1 MHEPTPSPLNE
12 VDRERAAWQL
22 TVPDFGERE
31 QERLRGARVLVT
43 RCGGLGSPVAYAL
56 AAAGVGTIV
65 LAHAGDLKASDLNR
79 QILMNSAAIGT
90 PRVTAAANRLRAFRD
105 DITVIERNE
114 NVTRDNADEL
124 VGMVDLV
131 VDCAPLFAERLL
143 LNDQCV
149 AQAKPM
155 VECAMYELQA
165 TITTFLPGD
174 GPCLRCLVPNEPAPW
189 QRKFPVFGAVSA
201 TVGALGAMEAIKVL
215 SGLGEPLCGRMLSM
229 NLRDMKFH
237 ETRIERNPECPVC

>member
-1 MHEPTPSPLNE
+1 MHEPTPRPLNE
-12 VDRERAAWQL
+12 LDRERASWQL
-22 TVPDFGERE
+22 NVPDFGERE

-43 RCGGLGSPVAYAL
+43 RGGGLGSPVAYAL

-65 LAHAGDLKASDLNR
+65 LAHAGDLKPSDLNR
-79 QILMNSAAIGT
+79 QILMNAAALGT

-105 DITVIERNE
+105 DVTVIERHE
-114 NVTRDNADEL
+114 NVSKDNAAEI

-131 VDCAPLFAERLL
+131 VDCAPLFAERLA
-143 LNDQCV
+143 LNDECV
-149 AQAKPM
+149 AQSKPM

-165 TITTFLPGD
+165 TITTFMPGH
-174 GPCLRCLVPNEPAPW
+174 GPCLRCLVPNAPAPW
-189 QRKFPVFGAVSA
+189 QRRFPVFGAVSA

-215 SGLGEPLCGRMLSM
+215 SGLGEPLCGRLLSM

-237 ETRIERNPECPVC
+237 ETCIQRNPECPVC